1 MRRLAQALL
10 PALGVWL
17 AFALATFWQVGQR
30 LELLCFDAL
39 TVATAPSG
47 IKAPI
52 VIVGIDEASFA
63 ELDLQWPWPR
73 RLHARL
79 IDRLH
84 AAGAT
89 VIGLDVLFA
98 EPTNAED
105 DGLLAEAIGRA
116 GNVVLAADLTAQDSA
131 QYQIVMRVD
140 PIPSLRQAG
149 AVAGVASISLG
160 PDLVVRAIPQ
170 DAEAFWRQVA
180 QRYRPSASGLAS
192 PQEKLARYLGPAH
205 AFRYVS
211 YYQALDPDK
220 YLPPDSFAGKIVLVG
235 HDSKVPLGSEGEKSD
250 AHATPF
256 TASSGMLSPGVEVHA
271 TFIANA
277 LHGLALRE
285 APGYWGL
292 GLGAMA
298 LLVMAPRSWRPL
310 RAGLWAVGLMA
321 ACIGLALGLFMV
333 WRVWLPVATLLLAI
347 AALYVVQVAIA
358 FVGERLGRIRLRR
371 MFSRY
376 ISPNRVA
383 YLVEHPE
390 SLRLGGVRRECSFV
404 FTDLAGFTSLMESI
418 EPEAAVALLNEYLDQ
433 MVAIAFTHD
442 GTLDRVV
449 GDAIAIM
456 FSAPVEQADHRQR
469 ALNCALAMQ
478 AFSNRF
484 AADARARGLAL
495 GMTRI
500 GVHTGVVTVGNFGGR
515 TIFDYRALGDP
526 VNTAARLES
535 ANKQLG
541 TQICVSEDTLSGC
554 SGVTARPIGHLLLKG
569 KSLPVMVY
577 EPLADA
583 AAVAPLLSYLDAYQ
597 ELEAHPATA
606 LEKFRRL
613 AGEWPGDGLVK
624 LHLRRL
630 EGGQAGSAMVLTEK

>member
-1 MRRLAQALL
+1 
-10 PALGVWL
+10 VWV
-17 AFALATFWQVGQR
+17 AFALATHWQVGQR
-30 LELLCFDAL
+30 IELLGFDAL
-39 TVATAPSG
+39 TVASAPSG
-47 IKAPI
+47 IEAPI

-63 ELDLQWPWPR
+63 ELDRQWPWPR

-98 EPTNAED
+98 EPANAED
-105 DGLLAEAIGRA
+105 DRLLAEAIKRV
-116 GNVVLAADLTAQDSA
+116 GNVVLAAELAVQDDPRFQMA
-131 QYQIVMRVD
+131 MRVE
-140 PIPSLRQAG
+140 PIPLLRRAG
-149 AVAGVASISLG
+149 AVSGLASVSLG

-180 QRYRPSASGLAS
+180 RRYRPSAPGLEPTKA
-192 PQEKLARYLGPAH
+192 KLARYLGRPH

-220 YLPPDSFAGKIVLVG
+220 YLPPDSFRGKIVLVG
-235 HDSKVPLGSEGEKSD
+235 HDSTVPLGSGSEKSD

-256 TASSGMLSPGVEVHA
+256 TASSGMLSPGIEVHA

-277 LHGLALRE
+277 LGGLAIRQ
-285 APGYWGL
+285 APWYWGL
-292 GLGAMA
+292 GLAAVA
-298 LLVMAPRSWRPL
+298 LLVMARAARQWRPL
-310 RAGLWAVGLMA
+310 RAGL
-321 ACIGLALGLFMV
+321 LALGLMAVFAGTALWLFV
-333 WRVWLPVATLLLAI
+333 ASQVWLPVASLLLAI
-347 AALYVVQVAIA
+347 VGMYIVQVAVA
-358 FVGERLGRIRLRR
+358 FVRERISRIRLRR
-371 MFSRY
+371 MFARY

-390 SLRLGGVRRECSFV
+390 TLRLGGVRRECSFV
-404 FTDLAGFTSLMESI
+404 FTDLTGFTSLMENI
-418 EPEAAVALLNEYLDQ
+418 EPEMAVALLNEYLDQ
-433 MVAIAFTHD
+433 MVAIAFSHD

-456 FSAPVEQADHRQR
+456 FSAPVVQPDHRQR
-469 ALNCALAMQ
+469 ALSCALAMQ

-484 AADARARGLAL
+484 AADAQARGIAF

-500 GVHTGVVTVGNFGGR
+500 GVHTGMVTVGNFGGR

-535 ANKQLG
+535 VNKQLG

-554 SGVTARPIGHLLLKG
+554 SDVEVRPIGQLVLRG
-569 KSLPVMVY
+569 KSHGVMVY
-577 EPLADA
+577 EPISASDP
-583 AAVAPLLSYLDAYQ
+583 VAPIPRYVDAYL
-597 ELEAHPATA
+597 ELRRGSSEA
-606 LEKFRRL
+606 LVKFRRL
-613 AGEWPGDGLVK
+613 ASEWPGDGLVNF
-624 LHLRRL
+624 HVRRL
-630 EGGQAGSAMVLTEK
+630 ENGQWGTEIVFTEK